1 MRKVGFGVI
10 GCGVI
15 STAYLTAAKSF
26 PHLELRGVADMRSE
40 AARKKG
46 EATNDAV
53 APTGGRPRQAE
64 PAAAAADS
72 PT

>member
-1 MRKVGFGVI
+1 MGNQEVTG
-10 GCGVI
+10 
-15 STAYLTAAKSF
+15 T
-26 PHLELRGVADMRSE
+26 VAESGTE

-53 APTGGRPRQAE
+53 APAGGRPRQAE